1 MRSDGAAVLV
11 GWRRVE
17 LLLLELELALAGR
30 PFPSDALRGGS
41 GGGKG
46 LPGPAR
52 RKGLDASGDFEE
64 EATGEEVA
72 LTESK
77 KGLREVE
84 ADGIGAEVCLGVR
97 SELNTAWGD
106 LSGQR
111 ERERKGKR
119 QRESE
124 LR

>member
-17 LLLLELELALAGR
+17 LFLLEPELALAGR
-30 PFPSDALRGGS
+30 PFPSDVLRGGS
-41 GGGKG
+41 GGGEG
-46 LPGPAR
+46 LSKPAR

-77 KGLREVE
+77 NGLREVK
-84 ADGIGAEVCLGVR
+84 ADGIGAETCP
-97 SELNTAWGD
+97 D
-106 LSGQR
+106 KR
-111 ERERKGKR
+111 ECTRERKRKRKRERDRKRKR
-119 QRESE
+119 QQ
-124 LR
+124 

>member
-17 LLLLELELALAGR
+17 LLLLESELALAGR

-46 LPGPAR
+46 LSRPAR
-52 RKGLDASGDFEE
+52 RKGLDASVDFED

-72 LTESK
+72 LTGSK
-77 KGLREVE
+77 NGLREVE
-84 ADGIGAEVCLGVR
+84 EAGIGAEVCLDKSSSVR
-97 SELNTAWGD
+97 RLE
-106 LSGQR
+106 R
-111 ERERKGKR
+111 EREKR
-119 QRESE
+119 EKREKRESKQRKRE
-124 LR
+124 